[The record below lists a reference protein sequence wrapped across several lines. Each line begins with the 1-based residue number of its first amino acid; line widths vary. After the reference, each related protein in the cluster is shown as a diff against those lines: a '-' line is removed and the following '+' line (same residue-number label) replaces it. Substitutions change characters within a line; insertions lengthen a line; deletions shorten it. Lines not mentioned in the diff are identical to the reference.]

1 MNKRDLNKE
10 YVNYYSLEMFNGY
23 SKCGG
28 NIDNLKRH
36 ASNLFQKRIRNEAG
50 ETLYFIN
57 VYEFDFTK
65 YQEDGRYPKDMPV
78 LKYSAEARFYR
89 GEQEFNV
96 DLLFLQNTTVA
107 DMEKFFAEVFQA
119 MKCEP
124 DKHNQ

>member
-23 SKCGG
+23 TKCPGEIS
-28 NIDNLKRH
+28 NFKRG
-36 ASNLFQKRIRNEAG
+36 ASNLFQKRFRNEAG

-57 VYEFDFTK
+57 VYEFDFTE
-65 YQEDGRYPKDMPV
+65 YQETGRYPKDMPV
-78 LKYSAEARFYR
+78 LKYHAEVRFFR
-89 GEQEFNV
+89 GEHEFDV
-96 DLLFLQNTTVA
+96 ELPFLQNTTVA
-107 DMEKFFAEVFQA
+107 DMEKFFEEVFQV